1 MKMTQYLIKF
11 KGVYGTGSRIIESD
25 CKRNAMK
32 SFNEKFR
39 SSSYE
44 IKEVEDLSLINVE
57 TEEESMN
64 QDKENRMSLQEY
76 RNLKVSQQNEL
87 DKMSSMLDKTN
98 DILFKQLEH
107 FKDIDPTDE
116 KVLGLEKAK
125 NDSLSGLAKTL
136 VQSTSI
142 KAMIDSRKGL

>member
-11 KGVYGTGSRIIESD
+11 KGNYGAGSKIIESD

-39 SSSYE
+39 SNNYE
-44 IKEVEDLSLINVE
+44 IREVLDLSTKKE
-57 TEEESMN
+57 DEEENMN
-64 QDKENRMSLQEY
+64 QDKENTMSLQEY
-76 RNLKVSQQNEL
+76 RDLRVSQQNEL

-142 KAMIDSRKGL
+142 KAMIDSRKCL